1 MKFEPNY
8 LFYYMLY
15 TWQTNKDKLDILSA
29 NEQYPN
35 GQKRPCCFVNI
46 GGTRSSK
53 TYDEIHL
60 IYKYLTDNPNKHKYV
75 AVYRETLVKCRDTT
89 LKDFKECF
97 QAMGLTR
104 DKDYTLTG
112 DMNGR
117 PVMNVAGNII
127 EFKGYP
133 DDGKEAGRADV
144 TFINEILESDY
155 KEIVDNIIQRT
166 TSLVIFDANPAKTD
180 HWVFHLDKIFNV
192 FYTNT
197 TYLDNNHLVEGLQG
211 MYESWCPWD
220 LRDSHIEIVDPIKSY
235 DEHGKLKT
243 IYGGFKLRVWDKPKC
258 PEHTEW
264 NDSYRRPN
272 FNNLQRG
279 TVNEFKWLV
288 YGEGVRAAR
297 AGAIFSDAEWVQEFN
312 ETGYDEVVL
321 SMDFGYTKDPT
332 ILGRTGR
339 DGMELTYQV
348 LVDEATETPEIT
360 FYAIKP
366 HLETEMLRRKKEG
379 IKHWDELF
387 IVCES
392 QDNYMGTNWVR
403 ALNDL
408 AHKVGLNWN
417 FFKVSKSSIAARVD
431 LVKKFRLKL
440 VEHKR
445 LRLEQQNYIYKEGT
459 NQPDPA
465 SKFCDCFDAL
475 GYGVSN
481 YFSNV
486 N

>member
-1 MKFEPNY
+1 
-8 LFYYMLY
+8 MLY

-133 DDGKEAGRADV
+133 DDGKEAGRADI

-211 MYESWCPWD
+211 MYEIAI
-220 LRDSHIEIVDPIKSY
+220 LR
-235 DEHGKLKT
+235 
-243 IYGGFKLRVWDKPKC
+243 
-258 PEHTEW
+258 
-264 NDSYRRPN
+264 
-272 FNNLQRG
+272 
-279 TVNEFKWLV
+279 
-288 YGEGVRAAR
+288 
-297 AGAIFSDAEWVQEFN
+297 
-312 ETGYDEVVL
+312 
-321 SMDFGYTKDPT
+321 
-332 ILGRTGR
+332 
-339 DGMELTYQV
+339 
-348 LVDEATETPEIT
+348 
-360 FYAIKP
+360 
-366 HLETEMLRRKKEG
+366 
-379 IKHWDELF
+379 
-387 IVCES
+387 
-392 QDNYMGTNWVR
+392 
-403 ALNDL
+403 
-408 AHKVGLNWN
+408 
-417 FFKVSKSSIAARVD
+417 
-431 LVKKFRLKL
+431 
-440 VEHKR
+440 
-445 LRLEQQNYIYKEGT
+445 
-459 NQPDPA
+459 
-465 SKFCDCFDAL
+465 
-475 GYGVSN
+475 
-481 YFSNV
+481 
-486 N
+486 